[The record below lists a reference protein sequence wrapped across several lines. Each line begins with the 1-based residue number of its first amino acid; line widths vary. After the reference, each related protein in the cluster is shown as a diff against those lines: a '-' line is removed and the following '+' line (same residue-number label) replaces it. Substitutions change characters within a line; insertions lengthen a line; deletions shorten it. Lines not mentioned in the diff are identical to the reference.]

1 MAKPTTKAE
10 VLSLMRKSHQ
20 EFYNVLSRI
29 PDERMDE
36 IALYDNWTI
45 KDLIA
50 HIGAWQQSLAGRIAA
65 LRSNQPP
72 EKVGEHDI
80 DKTNAIFLERYRK
93 TPLAEVRAMEAA
105 SFEALEQ
112 QVREASEA
120 EIFEPHHFPSYQ
132 YALLAPIA
140 GDTYEHYPDH
150 LKDVRAWMRQNGLD

>member
-1 MAKPTTKAE
+1 MIKPKNKSELLA
-10 VLSLMRKSHQ
+10 LMRQSHQ
-20 EFYNVLSRI
+20 EFYNVMSRI

-50 HIGAWQQSLAGRIAA
+50 HIGAWQQSLAGRITA
-65 LRSNQPP
+65 LRTNQPP
-72 EKVGEHDI
+72 EAVGEKDI

-105 SFEALEQ
+105 SFAALEE
-112 QVREASEA
+112 QVRAASEE
-120 EIFEPHHFPSYQ
+120 EIFEPHHFAAYK

-140 GDTYEHYPDH
+140 GDTYDHYPDH
-150 LKDVRAWMRQNGLD
+150 LKDVRAWMQQTGLD